1 VLPSTIS
8 IPIKGASWR
17 PNKFNKPASKAGFYI
32 DMTIGIDA
40 SRANLKHKT
49 GTEWYS
55 FYLIKNLA
63 VIDKKNKYRLYLNNE
78 PSQELREA
86 VAENSNFS
94 FKLLNWPLRSFW
106 TLGRLSLE
114 MLFAAPDVL
123 FVPAHGIPFFSPRK
137 TVNTIHDLAF
147 LRESNL
153 YRSERIK
160 TSVSLRRLAD
170 IFVKIFTIGKY
181 RASSL
186 DYLYWS
192 TDFSLKN
199 SSNII
204 TVSDFTKKE
213 IINFYPKAKPEKI
226 SVVHNGYNSDLYRP
240 AKDKALIDPI
250 LEKYGIIQPFFLYVG
265 RLEKKKNTPSLI
277 EALSIYKEN
286 YPDRKEK
293 LVLIGN
299 ASFGY
304 DEVKYV
310 IEEFNLE
317 SEVIMPGWIDE
328 ADLPYIF
335 SASTAFIFP
344 TRYEGFGIP
353 VLQALAC
360 GVPAAISDIEV
371 LKEVADDAALYFDR
385 DDTFA
390 MAEAMHTISTDSAL
404 RSELIDKGLER
415 VKQFDFERCARE
427 TLDVLL
433 K

>member
-1 VLPSTIS
+1 M
-8 IPIKGASWR
+8 
-17 PNKFNKPASKAGFYI
+17 FN
-32 DMTIGIDA
+32 MTIGIDA

-63 VIDKKNKYRLYLNNE
+63 VIDKNNKYRLYLNTE
-78 PSQELREA
+78 ASAELKKA
-86 VAENSNFS
+86 VENNPNFS
-94 FKLLNWPLRSFW
+94 FKILNWPFYSFW

-114 MLFAAPDVL
+114 MLFNAPDVL
-123 FVPAHGIPFFSPRK
+123 FVPAHGIPFFSPKK

-153 YRSERIK
+153 YRSERVK
-160 TSVSLRRLAD
+160 TSSTSIRRL
-170 IFVKIFTIGKY
+170 IGLIVRVITFGKY
-181 RASSL
+181 RATSL

-192 TDFSLKN
+192 TSFALKKA
-199 SSNII
+199 SKII
-204 TVSDFTKKE
+204 TVSEFTKKE
-213 IINFYPKAKPEKI
+213 IMNFYPKVKADKI
-226 SVVHNGYNSDLYRP
+226 KVVHNGYNSDLYHKTP
-240 AKDKALIDPI
+240 LDSFSDSV
-250 LEKYGIIQPFFLYVG
+250 LEKYGLVKPFFLYVG

-277 EALSIYKEN
+277 EALSIFKEN
-286 YPDRKEK
+286 YPEAREK

-317 SEVIMPGWIDE
+317 NEVIMPGWVDE

-335 SASTAFIFP
+335 SAASAFIFP

-353 VLQALAC
+353 VLQAMAC
-360 GVPAAISDIEV
+360 GVPVALSDIEV
-371 LKEVADDAALYFDR
+371 LREVAHDAAIYFDR

-390 MAEAMHTISTDSAL
+390 MAEAIHTIMSDENL
-404 RSELIDKGLER
+404 RTELIKKGLNR
-415 VKQFDFERCARE
+415 VKDFSFEKCAQE
-427 TLDVLL
+427 TLSVLEN
-433 K
+433 